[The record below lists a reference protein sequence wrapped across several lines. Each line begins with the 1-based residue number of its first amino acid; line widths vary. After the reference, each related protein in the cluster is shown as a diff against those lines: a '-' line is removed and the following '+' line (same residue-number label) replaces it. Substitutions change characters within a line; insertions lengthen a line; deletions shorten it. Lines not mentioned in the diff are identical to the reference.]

1 MIQATRPDHEL
12 VHDFLS
18 GTSDRLLSI
27 EHDDEQPHV
36 RFGVERDRRT
46 AKVFFDAGP
55 RAMRSLRDRH
65 GGTGL
70 VTREDFVSWIRTEV
84 DELLR

>member
-1 MIQATRPDHEL
+1 M
-12 VHDFLS
+12 
-18 GTSDRLLSI
+18 
-27 EHDDEQPHV
+27 

-84 DELLR
+84 DEFLR